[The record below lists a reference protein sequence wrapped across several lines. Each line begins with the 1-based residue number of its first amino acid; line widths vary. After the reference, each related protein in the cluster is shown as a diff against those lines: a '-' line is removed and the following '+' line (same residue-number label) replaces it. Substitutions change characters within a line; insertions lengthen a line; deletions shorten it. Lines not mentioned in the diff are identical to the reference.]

1 MAELKT
7 ILKEISIIKPS
18 AFTGDRRKIR
28 GFIQECRG
36 YLQLNKHIYD
46 TDEAKIAFVLSFL
59 TDKEALKWKEAYLAS
74 LYKPKTKTNAVGQEE
89 EDEGEFEYP
98 TFLGFINAF
107 QGYFQPINQARTANH
122 QLATIKQG
130 KRTVEEFIADFQL
143 LISMAGMTVTTDSDN
158 LHLINYF
165 QRGLNPA
172 IAKKIA
178 LSDNVPTTVNG
189 WAEKAMQY
197 DTNYRLTMAMFG
209 KPAYSKTSSEHW
221 GRGNTSHQRD
231 QYAMDVDAMTTEERT
246 TLMKQGRCFLCR
258 LFGHMAR
265 DCPKK
270 GKKTPPPAKKNVQ
283 DIHAMLT
290 GLTKEEKE
298 ELLALQT
305 GEKQDF

>member
-1 MAELKT
+1 MVDPKMMP
-7 ILKEISIIKPS
+7 KEISINKPT
-18 AFTGDRRKIR
+18 AFTGDRRRIR

-46 TDEAKIAFVLSFL
+46 SDEAKIAFVLSFL

-74 LYKPKTKTNAVGQEE
+74 LYKPKIKKNEAGQDEE
-89 EDEGEFEYP
+89 EEGEFVYP
-98 TFLGFINAF
+98 TFNGFINTF

-130 KRTVEEFIADFQL
+130 KRTVEEFIAEFQL
-143 LISMAGMTVTTDSDN
+143 LISMAGMTITTESDN

-178 LSDNVPTTVNG
+178 LSDNVPTTVTG
-189 WAEKAMQY
+189 WAEKAIQY

-209 KPAYSKTSSEHW
+209 KQAYSSRSSEHS
-221 GRGNTSHQRD
+221 GRLSSSQKD
-231 QYAMDVDAMTTEERT
+231 PYAMDIDAMTTEERA
-246 TLMKQGRCFLCR
+246 TLMKQGRCFLCK
-258 LFGHMAR
+258 LFGHMAK
-265 DCPKK
+265 DCPNK
-270 GKKTPPPAKKNVQ
+270 GKKTPPPSKKSVK

-290 GLTKEEKE
+290 RLS
-298 ELLALQT
+298 
-305 GEKQDF
+305 